1 MYDETIYE
9 SNQTNTNETNTKK
22 NIQTK
27 TLKSNLKRLLKQN
40 HSNMSFSTKNLPLVM
55 KKLKGILSAL
65 PIDKVQQV
73 ITICNDRIMKETT
86 IDLCDEA
93 RPSESNHEHKKRKRE
108 HKKRKREASEGSS
121 KRQKT
126 IQKYSIEYFA
136 SDKWKI
142 WNFISKGPQV
152 AFTLFDKDQ
161 SILDWFRSK
170 TEERNTFFYMCTRS
184 LHSKFNTYRPM
195 FDEEG
200 NKKIF

>member
-9 SNQTNTNETNTKK
+9 SNRKRT
-22 NIQTK
+22 QTK
-27 TLKSNLKRLLKQN
+27 QTQKKTSKQTLKSNLKRLLKQN

-108 HKKRKREASEGSS
+108 HKNESA
-121 KRQKT
+121 
-126 IQKYSIEYFA
+126 
-136 SDKWKI
+136 
-142 WNFISKGPQV
+142 
-152 AFTLFDKDQ
+152 
-161 SILDWFRSK
+161 
-170 TEERNTFFYMCTRS
+170 
-184 LHSKFNTYRPM
+184 
-195 FDEEG
+195 
-200 NKKIF
+200 